1 MYTAAQMAAYMG
13 FRGIFLIGADHHFR
27 VSQNNRGEIVVDDSV
42 KDYFTDHYN
51 EDRAKLYIPNTEK
64 RTLTYLAMKIHC
76 EKRGIRVCNATRG
89 GKLEV
94 FPRVDLD
101 SLFN

>member
-1 MYTAAQMAAYMG
+1 M
-13 FRGIFLIGADHHFR
+13 IGADHHFR